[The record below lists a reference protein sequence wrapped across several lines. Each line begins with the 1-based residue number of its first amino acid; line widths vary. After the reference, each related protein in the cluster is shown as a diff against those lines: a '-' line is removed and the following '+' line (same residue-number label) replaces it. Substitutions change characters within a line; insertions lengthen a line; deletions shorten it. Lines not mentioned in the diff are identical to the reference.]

1 MQPVQFEQAVL
12 SIVARDMRYDPHGFF
27 FLKDALDFTLKRVT
41 EGNGGQSRHV
51 SGPELLEGFRDLA
64 LQQFGPMGSTL
75 MAEWG
80 IRDCSDVGEMVFLL
94 IEDGMFGKQDSDTKE
109 DFRGNFDLTEALTVP
124 FLPKRLAPPT
134 APVAKAARARR

>member
-12 SIVARDMRYDPHGFF
+12 SIVARDKRYDPHGFF

-64 LQQFGPMGSTL
+64 LQQFGPMGATL

-80 IRDCSDVGEMVFLL
+80 IRDCSDIGEMVFLL

-134 APVAKAARARR
+134 ASVAKAARARR